1 MAIRG
6 TRGKSLHCKPNAH
19 SILWVRD
26 RAGTGEKDPADLQV
40 SETRSSTYSAASQ
53 CPLPDWRPQQ
63 TGVARNTAVAGPAT
77 DNAPG
82 EGRGQTG
89 ALACQRRGH
98 VRLTV
103 HYSSLFSFLTPRQ
116 IMKCLKDVVN
126 PFIIEKTR
134 EMLNLVLRTFEEMGI
149 YGPLRGGML
158 A

>member
-1 MAIRG
+1 M
-6 TRGKSLHCKPNAH
+6 
-19 SILWVRD
+19 
-26 RAGTGEKDPADLQV
+26 
-40 SETRSSTYSAASQ
+40 
-53 CPLPDWRPQQ
+53 
-63 TGVARNTAVAGPAT
+63 AGPAT
-77 DNAPG
+77 DDTPG

-89 ALACQRRGH
+89 HSRVRAGGH

-103 HYSSLFSFLTPRQ
+103 HYLSLFSFLTPWQ

-134 EMLNLVLRTFEEMGI
+134 EMLNLLLRTFEEMGI